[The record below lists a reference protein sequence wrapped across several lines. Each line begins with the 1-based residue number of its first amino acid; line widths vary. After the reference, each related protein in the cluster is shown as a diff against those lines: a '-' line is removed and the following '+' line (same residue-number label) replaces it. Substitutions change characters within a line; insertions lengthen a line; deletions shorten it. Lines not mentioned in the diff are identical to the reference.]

1 MKNYTKVI
9 IIHSVSCVNFTI
21 HSQIKTNK
29 KNISVFIIEFTLSKK
44 KNKITRDDKCHTGKR
59 EEKLSK
65 LFLTAISKL
74 HRKQPNY

>member
-44 KNKITRDDKCHTGKR
+44 KKKDDKCHTGKR

-65 LFLTAISKL
+65 LFLTAVSKL
-74 HRKQPNY
+74 HRKQPNC

>member
-44 KNKITRDDKCHTGKR
+44 KKDDKCHTEKR

>member
-1 MKNYTKVI
+1 MKNYTQVI

-44 KNKITRDDKCHTGKR
+44 KKDDKCHTGKR

-65 LFLTAISKL
+65 LFLS
-74 HRKQPNY
+74 NF